1 MTLNLGFCSSSSY
14 LSRFSHSPPLLSK
27 LSPKPNYTT
36 TATLLSL
43 LFSFHKTAPFFSTSR
58 TPSLKPLASSLSQS
72 TTAADDDNDNNNS
85 FLSLNEDSLSRVSAA
100 KDANEAL
107 QIISVI
113 TNKSN
118 GLVSVTDCCGII
130 TAAIDRG
137 NTDLALSVFYAM
149 RSSFDQGSR
158 LVSYLLI
165 SIIQFE
171 FVLFKQ
177 IKNIYIAGVTEI
189 ERWKWS
195 RPDVSVYTSLV
206 QGLAAA
212 LKVSDAL
219 KMIDYI
225 CRVGVSPSEDEV
237 NGDL

>member
-1 MTLNLGFCSSSSY
+1 MTPNLGFCSSSSY
-14 LSRFSHSPPLLSK
+14 LSRFSHSPPLLTK

-58 TPSLKPLASSLSQS
+58 TPSLKPLASLRSQS
-72 TTAADDDNDNNNS
+72 AAADDDNDNNNS

-158 LVSYLLI
+158 LVS
-165 SIIQFE
+165 
-171 FVLFKQ
+171 
-177 IKNIYIAGVTEI
+177 
-189 ERWKWS
+189 
-195 RPDVSVYTSLV
+195 
-206 QGLAAA
+206 
-212 LKVSDAL
+212 
-219 KMIDYI
+219 
-225 CRVGVSPSEDEV
+225 
-237 NGDL
+237 